1 MPQQEKRE
9 IPHSLILEKKEKLKA
24 TGVLDVEGF
33 DENSVSAMLSDSMMT
48 VKGRRLKVIGF
59 SEESGELS
67 VEGEIDS
74 VSYQA
79 KLSRKAGILARVF
92 K

>member
-1 MPQQEKRE
+1 MSQAEKRD
-9 IPHSLILEKKEKLKA
+9 IPHSLTLDSRQKLKA

-33 DENSVSAMLSDSMMT
+33 DENSVSAMLSDRMLT
-48 VKGRRLKVIGF
+48 VRGKHLKVMGF

-67 VEGEIDS
+67 VEGEIES
-74 VSYQA
+74 LSYA
-79 KLSRKAGILARVF
+79 ARLSRKAGLLARVF

>member
-1 MPQQEKRE
+1 MAQTEKRE
-9 IPHSLILEKKEKLKA
+9 IPHSVSLEKRQKLKA

-33 DENSVSAMLSDSMMT
+33 DESSVSAMLSDRMM
-48 VKGRRLKVIGF
+48 VIRGKKLKVTGF
-59 SEESGELS
+59 SEENGELL
-67 VEGEIDS
+67 VEGEVDS
-74 VSYQA
+74 VSYLE

>member
-1 MPQQEKRE
+1 MDIHEV
-9 IPHSLILEKKEKLKA
+9 LEK
-24 TGVLDVEGF
+24 V
-33 DENSVSAMLSDSMMT
+33 
-48 VKGRRLKVIGF
+48 R
-59 SEESGELS
+59 SGELS

>member
-1 MPQQEKRE
+1 MPQTERKE
-9 IPHSLILEKKEKLKA
+9 LPHSLSLEKRQSLKA

-33 DENSVSAMLSDSMMT
+33 DENSVSAMLSDRMLT
-48 VKGRRLKVIGF
+48 IHGKNLKVTGF

-67 VEGEIDS
+67 LEGEVESI
-74 VSYQA
+74 SYQN
-79 KLSRKAGILARVF
+79 KLSRKAGLFARVF